1 MTQRQVDIY
10 KQQLFSNKSD
20 KNLSIIFTQSKKI
33 EVYYSKSYKQFV
45 VSFKLGSKKFIIDKK
60 KWIYFRLFLNKID
73 DIIINQ

>member
-1 MTQRQVDIY
+1 MTQRQVDLY
-10 KQQLFSNKSD
+10 KEKLFINKSD
-20 KNLSIIFTQSKKI
+20 KNISIIFSQSNKI

-45 VSFKLGSKKFIIDKK
+45 VSFNLGSKKFIIDKK

>member
-1 MTQRQVDIY
+1 MTQRQVDLC
-10 KQQLFSNKSD
+10 KEKLFINKSD
-20 KNLSIIFTQSKKI
+20 KNISIIFSQSKKI